1 MAYPSARVADFSVSP
16 QPAVRY
22 SPTTFTSTERC
33 VAAPCTYRWFHGDA
47 VSTDQFGTGTIA
59 SFTYT
64 GPGGTRT
71 VTLKVIDRRNREAVR
86 TRSFQLVEPSSPSPA
101 AQCSDG
107 RDNDGDGA
115 TDYPADAGCSSATD
129 NDESNIVTPPT
140 GFPSASSTGVPSGA
154 TLTPGGGLTIN
165 AAGAVVDGR
174 EITGAVVVNAPNVT
188 IRNSRIRSNAFRVIE
203 NNSTGLVIEDSE
215 IINRPVAGQPNCHN
229 GIGWGNFTMRRVE
242 ITGCEN
248 AVDVGGGT
256 VVFEDSYV
264 HDLDTVGPSYVWGNR
279 PHTDGIQGAGD
290 NVTVRHNWIDPSPG
304 SGVTAGIIMMQG
316 SDNPRSYRIEDNY
329 IDGRG
334 ASYAIYAPRVQ
345 TAGVVINRNRLLK
358 GYGYTAC
365 VRLGVTVA
373 EFADNRDAITGSL
386 LSPDN
391 GFDGGCSN

>member
-1 MAYPSARVADFSVSP
+1 MSKWLVLPLLLLFPY
-16 QPAVRY
+16 
-22 SPTTFTSTERC
+22 
-33 VAAPCTYRWFHGDA
+33 VAAAAGGAARRDGDHDRLPDRWEKRYHLSIVVKSAQRDPDHDGLRNLREYRL
-47 VSTDQFGTGTIA
+47 
-59 SFTYT
+59 
-64 GPGGTRT
+64 RT
-71 VTLKVIDRRNREAVR
+71 HPRRKD
-86 TRSFQLVEPSSPSPA
+86 S
-101 AQCSDG
+101 
-107 RDNDGDGA
+107 DGDGLRDGA
-115 TDYPADAGCSSATD
+115 EVRRYHTNPRKKDTDGDGYGDGFEVRAGMSPRDRGSHPSGSPA
-129 NDESNIVTPPT
+129 PPAPIPAPRST
-140 GFPSASSTGVPSGA
+140 GFPDASSTGVPSGA

>member
-1 MAYPSARVADFSVSP
+1 MRRTISAAVLACPLIFATVAMAYPSARVADFSVSP

-140 GFPSASSTGVPSGA
+140 GFPSASSTGVPSGT

-188 IRNSRIRSNAFRVIE
+188 IRNSRIRSQRVSGDRE
-203 NNSTGLVIEDSE
+203 
-215 IINRPVAGQPNCHN
+215 QQH
-229 GIGWGNFTMRRVE
+229 
-242 ITGCEN
+242 
-248 AVDVGGGT
+248 
-256 VVFEDSYV
+256 
-264 HDLDTVGPSYVWGNR
+264 
-279 PHTDGIQGAGD
+279 GAGD
-290 NVTVRHNWIDPSPG
+290 RGQRDHQP
-304 SGVTAGIIMMQG
+304 AGRRPAELPQR
-316 SDNPRSYRIEDNY
+316 D
-329 IDGRG
+329 
-334 ASYAIYAPRVQ
+334 
-345 TAGVVINRNRLLK
+345 
-358 GYGYTAC
+358 
-365 VRLGVTVA
+365 RLGELHGA
-373 EFADNRDAITGSL
+373 PDRDHRLRERGRRRRWQRCL
-386 LSPDN
+386 
-391 GFDGGCSN
+391 